1 MLAAHQHIADGTHA
15 DLLVRTSAGD
25 ATAVGTLYEQYAGLV
40 YATALMFSESHA
52 DAEDTVQDIFL
63 GLPTAL
69 APYKH
74 RDRRGFEAW
83 LRRMTA
89 NLALSKMRRRQRR
102 ALRLAEFEAHT
113 AYAEDRDLDA
123 RIDLTRAL
131 TRLRETERLI
141 VLLHDMVGFTHEEIG
156 QALGI
161 TRTAS
166 RSRLARARR
175 KLRRIL
181 RG

>member
-1 MLAAHQHIADGTHA
+1 MFAAHQHSAEDNHA
-15 DLLVRTSAGD
+15 EFLARASRGD
-25 ATAVGTLYEQYAGLV
+25 AATLGALYEEYAGLV
-40 YATALMFSESHA
+40 YATALVFCESHA
-52 DAEDTVQDIFL
+52 DAEDIVQDIFL

-69 APYKH
+69 MRYEH
-74 RDRRGFEAW
+74 RRERGFESW

-89 NLALSKMRRRQRR
+89 NLALSRMRRRQRR
-102 ALRLAEFEAHT
+102 ALRLATFEAHPACT
-113 AYAEDRDLDA
+113 EDRDIDA

-131 TRLRETERLI
+131 TRPRKRDRLL
-141 VLLHDMVGFTHEEIG
+141 VLLHDVAGFTHEEIG
-156 QALGI
+156 EALGI